1 MSHKFVQ
8 DAITLFVVVNPAG
21 ASLLFLTL
29 TRGMERDER
38 LAVAR
43 RSCTIAAIILIAFI
57 AAGEIVLD
65 RIGVQLPAF
74 RAAGGLVLLLVAL
87 RIVFGEEGRAP
98 SGQPAERQDIAVFP
112 LATPVLAGPGAIIA
126 AVLLTENERFDIPE
140 QTVTGVVV
148 LGIFLLT
155 FAALA
160 GAQRLQQVIGT
171 TGTLV
176 LSRVLGLV
184 LASLAMQTLFDGL
197 RPFLLSL
204 R

>member
-21 ASLLFLTL
+21 ASLLFLAL

-38 LAVAR
+38 LAIAR
-43 RSCTIAAIILIAFI
+43 RSCIIAAIILIGFI
-57 AAGEIVLD
+57 VAGEVVLD
-65 RIGVQLPAF
+65 YIGVQLPAF

-98 SGQPAERQDIAVFP
+98 SAQPAERQDIAVFP

-126 AVLLTENERFDIPE
+126 AVLLTENERFDIPQ

-160 GAQRLQQVIGT
+160 GAQRLQQAVGT

-197 RPFLLSL
+197 RPFLISL